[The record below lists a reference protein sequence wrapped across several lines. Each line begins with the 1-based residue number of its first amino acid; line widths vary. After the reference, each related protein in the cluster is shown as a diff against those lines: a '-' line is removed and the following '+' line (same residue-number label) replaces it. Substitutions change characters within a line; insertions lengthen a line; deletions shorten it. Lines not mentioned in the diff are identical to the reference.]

1 MTLPERVLVTGGS
14 RGLGLAFCRAL
25 VAEGSAVR
33 TIARSRTEAVEELE
47 RTAGDRFEFVTGDVT
62 SDDAIRRF
70 VEGARDFDA
79 LVNNAGAGI
88 DGLLAT
94 QSVDAIDRVLDLN
107 LRAALVCAKWF
118 VRARLGAR
126 LPGTIVNVSSIV
138 GIRGYAGLAAYG
150 ATKAGML
157 GMTRALARELGSRG
171 FRVNAVLPGYLDT
184 ELSSSLG
191 TQQLDQIVRRTPLGR
206 LGTVD
211 DITPV
216 VLFLLSDA
224 AAFLTGQEI
233 VVDGGITC

>member
-14 RGLGLAFCRAL
+14 RGLGLSFCRGLLAQG
-25 VAEGSAVR
+25 AAVR
-33 TIARSRTEAVEELE
+33 TIARSRTDAVDALE
-47 RTAGDRFEFVTGDVT
+47 QAFGDRFEFVAGDVT
-62 SDDAIRRF
+62 SDDDIKRF
-70 VEGARDFDA
+70 LAGARDFDA
-79 LVNNAGAGI
+79 LINNAGAGI

-107 LRAALVCAKWF
+107 LRSALVCAKWF

-126 LPGTIVNVSSIV
+126 LPGTIVNVSSII
-138 GIRGYAGLAAYG
+138 GIRGYAGLAAYA

-157 GMTRALARELGSRG
+157 GMTRALARELGAKG

-191 TQQLDQIVRRTPLGR
+191 LDQRDQIVRRTPLGR

-211 DITPV
+211 DVTPV

-224 AAFLTGQEI
+224 AAFITGQE
-233 VVDGGITC
+233 VVIDGGITC

>member
-1 MTLPERVLVTGGS
+1 MTLPERVLITGGS

-25 VAEGSAVR
+25 LDRGSAVR
-33 TIARSRTEAVEELE
+33 TIARSRTDAVDELE
-47 RTAGDRFEFVTGDVT
+47 RSAGDRFEFVTGDVT
-62 SDDAIRRF
+62 SDDDITRF
-70 VEGARDFDA
+70 LDGAQDFDA

-88 DGLLAT
+88 DGLLAM
-94 QSVDAIDRVLDLN
+94 QSLDAIDRVLDLN
-107 LRAALVCAKWF
+107 LRSALVCAKWF

-126 LPGTIVNVSSIV
+126 KPGTIVNVSSIV

-157 GMTRALARELGSRG
+157 GMTRALARELGSKG

-184 ELSSSLG
+184 ELSASLG
-191 TQQLDQIVRRTPLGR
+191 TEQRGQIVRRTPLAR

-211 DITPV
+211 DVTPV

-224 AAFLTGQEI
+224 AAFITGQEI

>member
-1 MTLPERVLVTGGS
+1 VTLPARVLVTGGS

-25 VAEGSAVR
+25 LAEGSAVR
-33 TIARSRTEAVEELE
+33 TIARSRTEAVEALE
-47 RTAGDRFEFVTGDVT
+47 AEYPGFEFVTGDVT
-62 SDDAIRRF
+62 SDEDIRRF
-70 VEGARDFDA
+70 LVSAGDYDA
-79 LVNNAGAGI
+79 LINNAGAGI

-118 VRARLGAR
+118 IRARLGVR
-126 LPGTIVNVSSIV
+126 QPGNIVNVSSII
-138 GIRGYAGLAAYG
+138 GIRGYAGLAAYA

-157 GMTRALARELGSRG
+157 GMTRALARELGSKG

-191 TQQLDQIVRRTPLGR
+191 TEQRGQIVRRTPLAR

-211 DITPV
+211 DVTPA

-224 AAFLTGQEI
+224 AAFITGQEL

>member
-25 VAEGSAVR
+25 LAQGSVVR
-33 TIARSRTEAVEELE
+33 TIARSRTDAVDELE

-62 SDDAIRRF
+62 SDGDVRRF
-70 VEGARDFDA
+70 LAGARDFDA
-79 LVNNAGAGI
+79 LINNAGAGI

-94 QSVDAIDRVLDLN
+94 QSLDAIDRVLDLN
-107 LRAALVCAKWF
+107 LRSALVCAKWF
-118 VRARLGAR
+118 IRARLGAR
-126 LPGTIVNVSSIV
+126 QPGTIVNVSSIV

-157 GMTRALARELGSRG
+157 GMTRALARELGSKG

-184 ELSSSLG
+184 ELSASLG
-191 TQQLDQIVRRTPLGR
+191 SEQRDQIVRRTPLER

-211 DITPV
+211 DVTPA

-224 AAFLTGQEI
+224 AAFITGQEL

>member
-14 RGLGLAFCRAL
+14 RGLGLAFCQAL
-25 VAEGSAVR
+25 LAQGSAVR
-33 TIARSRTEAVEELE
+33 TIARSRTDAVDELE

-62 SDDAIRRF
+62 SDGDVRRF
-70 VEGARDFDA
+70 LAGARDFDA
-79 LVNNAGAGI
+79 LINNAGAGI

-94 QSVDAIDRVLDLN
+94 QSLDAIDRVLDLN
-107 LRAALVCAKWF
+107 LRSALVCAKWF
-118 VRARLGAR
+118 IRARLGAR
-126 LPGTIVNVSSIV
+126 QPGTIVNVSSIV

-157 GMTRALARELGSRG
+157 GMTRALARELGSKG

-184 ELSSSLG
+184 ELSASLG
-191 TQQLDQIVRRTPLGR
+191 SEQRDQIVRRTPLER

-211 DITPV
+211 DVTPV

-224 AAFLTGQEI
+224 AAFITGQEL

>member
-25 VAEGSAVR
+25 LDQGSAVR
-33 TIARSRTEAVEELE
+33 TIARSRTDAVDELE
-47 RTAGDRFEFVTGDVT
+47 RAHGDRYEFVTGDVT
-62 SDDAIRRF
+62 SDDDITRF
-70 VEGARDFDA
+70 LQGARDFDA
-79 LVNNAGAGI
+79 LINNAGAGI

-107 LRAALVCAKWF
+107 LRSALVCAKWF

-126 LPGTIVNVSSIV
+126 KPGTIVNVSSIV

-157 GMTRALARELGSRG
+157 GMTRALARELGSKG

-184 ELSSSLG
+184 ELSASLG
-191 TQQLDQIVRRTPLGR
+191 TEQRGQIVRRTPLAR

-211 DITPV
+211 DVTPV

-224 AAFLTGQEI
+224 AAFITGQEI

>member
-1 MTLPERVLVTGGS
+1 MSLPERVLVTGGS
-14 RGLGLAFCRAL
+14 RGLGLSFCRAL
-25 VAEGSAVR
+25 VDQGSFVR
-33 TIARSRTEAVEELE
+33 TIARSRTDALDELE
-47 RTAGDRFEFVTGDVT
+47 ASGRFEFVQGDVT
-62 SDDAIRRF
+62 SDADIERF
-70 VEGARDFDA
+70 LEGARDFDA

-88 DGLLAT
+88 DGLLAM
-94 QSVDAIDRVLDLN
+94 QSLDAIDRVLDLN
-107 LRAALVCAKWF
+107 LRSALVCAKWF

-126 LPGTIVNVSSIV
+126 KPGVIVNISSIV

-157 GMTRALARELGSRG
+157 GMTRALARELGSKG

-184 ELSSSLG
+184 ELSASLG
-191 TQQLDQIVRRTPLGR
+191 MEQRGQIVRRTPLGR

-211 DITPV
+211 DVTPV

-224 AAFLTGQEI
+224 AAFVTGQEI

>member
-1 MTLPERVLVTGGS
+1 MTLPQRVLITGGS

-25 VAEGSAVR
+25 LDRGSAVR
-33 TIARSRTEAVEELE
+33 TIARSRTDAVDELE
-47 RTAGDRFEFVTGDVT
+47 RSAGDRFEFVTGDVT
-62 SDDAIRRF
+62 SDDDITRF
-70 VEGARDFDA
+70 LDGARDFDA

-88 DGLLAT
+88 DGLLAM
-94 QSVDAIDRVLDLN
+94 QSLDAIDRVLDLN
-107 LRAALVCAKWF
+107 LRSALVCAKWF

-126 LPGTIVNVSSIV
+126 KPGTIVNVSSIV
-138 GIRGYAGLAAYG
+138 GIRGYAGLAAYA

-157 GMTRALARELGSRG
+157 GMTRALARELGSKG

-184 ELSSSLG
+184 ELSASLG
-191 TQQLDQIVRRTPLGR
+191 TEQRGQIVRRTPLGR

-211 DITPV
+211 DVTPV

-224 AAFLTGQEI
+224 AAFVTGQEI

>member
-1 MTLPERVLVTGGS
+1 MTLPERVLITGGS

-25 VAEGSAVR
+25 LDGGSAVR
-33 TIARSRTEAVEELE
+33 TIARSRTDAVDELE
-47 RTAGDRFEFVTGDVT
+47 RSAGDRFEFVTGDVT
-62 SDDAIRRF
+62 SDDDITRF
-70 VEGARDFDA
+70 LDGAQGFDA

-88 DGLLAT
+88 DGLLAM
-94 QSVDAIDRVLDLN
+94 QSLDAIDRVLDLN
-107 LRAALVCAKWF
+107 LRSALVCAKWF

-126 LPGTIVNVSSIV
+126 KPGTIVNVSSIV

-157 GMTRALARELGSRG
+157 GMTRALARELGSKG

-184 ELSSSLG
+184 ELSASLG
-191 TQQLDQIVRRTPLGR
+191 TEQRGQIVRRTPLGR

-211 DITPV
+211 DVTPV

-224 AAFLTGQEI
+224 AAFITGQEI